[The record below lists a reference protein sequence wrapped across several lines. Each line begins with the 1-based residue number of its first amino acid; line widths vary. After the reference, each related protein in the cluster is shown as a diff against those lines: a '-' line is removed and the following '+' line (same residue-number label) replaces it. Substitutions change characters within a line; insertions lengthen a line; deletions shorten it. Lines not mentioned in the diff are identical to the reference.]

1 MPKDTD
7 SEWEKWGK
15 KDPYFGVITSPKYRN
30 STITEADKTE
40 FFASGS
46 THVQQVMTYISRHI
60 EKDFKC
66 NRVFDFGCGVGRLVV
81 PFAKISDQV
90 VGVDISESM
99 LKEAAAN
106 CKKYS
111 CDNVTLLQSND
122 QLSNVDGKFD
132 LIHSFIVLQHIPVER
147 GYQLLDHMLDR
158 LNDGG
163 ICALHFTYAKSTDD
177 AYKNGSDQEVG
188 PQAAKHNLS
197 VPGKVLRLIR
207 RLLTKPGEPEMQMNS
222 YDINHLLAQIQSR
235 GVTDIHTQYTN
246 HQETLGVFLFFKKNT
261 Q

>member
-15 KDPYFGVITSPKYRN
+15 KDPYFGVITSPEYRN

-46 THVQQVMTYISRHI
+46 THVKQVIAYITRHI

-81 PFAKISDQV
+81 PFAKVSDQV

-106 CKKYS
+106 CKKYA
-111 CDNVTLLQSND
+111 CDNVTLLQSDD
-122 QLSNVDGKFD
+122 QLSNVGGKFD

-147 GYQLLDHMLDR
+147 GYQLLDRMLD
-158 LNDGG
+158 LLDDGG

-177 AYKNGSDQEVG
+177 AYKNGSGKKAGSHATKGVFS
-188 PQAAKHNLS
+188 L
-197 VPGKVLRLIR
+197 PGKVLRLIR
-207 RLLTKPGEPEMQMNS
+207 RLLTKTGEPEMQMNR
-222 YDINHLLAQIQSR
+222 YDTNHLLAQIQSR
-235 GVTDIHTQYTN
+235 GVTEIHTQYTN
-246 HQETLGVFLFFKKNT
+246 HQKTLGVFFFFKKNAL
-261 Q
+261 

>member
-15 KDPYFGVITSPKYRN
+15 QDPYFGVITSPKYRN
-30 STITEADKTE
+30 STITEADKTD
-40 FFASGS
+40 FFESGS
-46 THVQQVMTYISRHI
+46 THVNEVMTYISRHI
-60 EKDFKC
+60 EQDFQP

-81 PFAKISDQV
+81 PFARISDHV

-99 LKEAAAN
+99 LKEASAN

-111 CDNVTLLQSND
+111 CDNVSLLRSND
-122 QLSNVDGKFD
+122 QLSNVEGKFD

-147 GYQLLDHMLDR
+147 GYQLFDHMLDM
-158 LNDGG
+158 LNEGG

-177 AYKNGSDQEVG
+177 VYKNGCDQEIR
-188 PQAAKHNLS
+188 PHAIKPKLS
-197 VPGKVLRLIR
+197 LPGKVLRLLR
-207 RLLTKPGEPEMQMNS
+207 RLLTKPGEPEMQMNC
-222 YDINHLLAQIQSR
+222 YDVNHLLAQIQSR
-235 GVTDIHTQYTN
+235 GVTDIHTKYTN
-246 HQETLGVFLFFKKNT
+246 HQDSLGVFLFFKKNT

>member
-1 MPKDTD
+1 MPKDSD
-7 SEWEKWGK
+7 SEWEKWGRN
-15 KDPYFGVITSPKYRN
+15 DPYFGVITSPEYRN

-40 FFASGS
+40 FFASGT
-46 THVQQVMTYISRHI
+46 THVKQVMTYISRHI

-66 NRVFDFGCGVGRLVV
+66 DRVFDFGCGVGRLVV
-81 PFAKISDQV
+81 PFAKICDQV

-106 CKKYS
+106 CRKYS

-147 GYQLLDHMLDR
+147 GYQLLECMLDR
-158 LNDGG
+158 LNEGG

-177 AYKNGSDQEVG
+177 AYKNGSDQKAG
-188 PQAAKHNLS
+188 AQAGKYIFSL
-197 VPGKVLRLIR
+197 PGKVLRLIR
-207 RLLTKPGEPEMQMNS
+207 RLLSRTREPEMQMNG
-222 YDINHLLAQIQSR
+222 YDMNHLLAQIQSR

-246 HQETLGVFLFFKKNT
+246 HQGTLGVFLFFKKST
-261 Q
+261 R

>member
-1 MPKDTD
+1 MPKDSD

-15 KDPYFGVITSPKYRN
+15 NDPYFGVITSPEYRN
-30 STITEADKTE
+30 SAITEADKTE

-46 THVQQVMTYISRHI
+46 AHVKQVMTYISRHI

-66 NRVFDFGCGVGRLVV
+66 DRVFDFGCGVGRLVV

-147 GYQLLDHMLDR
+147 GYQIFDRMLDR
-158 LNDGG
+158 LNEGG

-177 AYKNGSDQEVG
+177 AYKNGSGQEVG
-188 PQAAKHNLS
+188 AKAAKHKLS
-197 VPGKVLRLIR
+197 LPGKVLRLIR
-207 RLLTKPGEPEMQMNS
+207 RLLTKTGEPEMQMNS
-222 YDINHLLAQIQSR
+222 YDMNHLLAQIQSR

-246 HQETLGVFLFFKKNT
+246 HQETLGVFLFFKKDT
-261 Q
+261 R

>member
-1 MPKDTD
+1 MPKNSD

-30 STITEADKTE
+30 STITEADKTD
-40 FFASGS
+40 FFESGS
-46 THVQQVMTYISRHI
+46 THVNEVMTYISRHI
-60 EKDFKC
+60 EQDFKP
-66 NRVFDFGCGVGRLVV
+66 NRVFDFGCGVGRLAV

-122 QLSNVDGKFD
+122 QLSNVEGKFD

-147 GYQLLDHMLDR
+147 GYELFDHMLNM
-158 LNDGG
+158 LNAGG
-163 ICALHFTYAKSTDD
+163 ICALHFTYAKSSDD
-177 AYKNGSDQEVG
+177 GYKSGNDQEVRL
-188 PQAAKHNLS
+188 QAVKPNLS
-197 VPGKVLRLIR
+197 LPGKVLRLLR
-207 RLLTKPGEPEMQMNS
+207 RLLTQSGEPEMQMNC
-222 YDINHLLAQIQSR
+222 YNVNHLLAQIQSR
-235 GVTDIHTQYTN
+235 GVTNIHTQYTN
-246 HQETLGVFLFFKKNT
+246 HQESLGLFLFFKKNA